1 MRKPGFGMASEGLYY
16 VGAFGFC
23 ALFLAALSCV
33 TGAILFFLATLFS
46 LYFFRDPVRYAPEN
60 PDTIVSPADGKVIK
74 IGPAPD
80 PFEPSVTRTRICVF
94 MNVFNVHVNRTPVD
108 GVVEALRYHP
118 GKFFNASFDKAS
130 EHNERLSIRLRDNDG
145 RAWTVVQIA
154 GLVARRIVCHAQVGD
169 TLVRGERF
177 GLIMFGS
184 RLDLYIPEEFT
195 ILLHEG
201 DKVTAGESVLA
212 GKRSV

>member
-16 VGAFGFC
+16 VGGFAFC
-23 ALFLAALSCV
+23 ALFLATLSCV

-46 LYFFRDPVRYAPEN
+46 LYFFRDPVRYAPES
-60 PDTIVSPADGKVIK
+60 PGDIVSPADGKIIK

-80 PFEPSVTRTRICVF
+80 PFDPSITRTRICVF

-118 GKFFNASFDKAS
+118 GKFINASFDKAS
-130 EHNERLSIRLRDNDG
+130 EDNERMSIRLRDKDG
-145 RAWTVVQIA
+145 QSWTVVQIA
-154 GLVARRIVCHAQVGD
+154 GLIARRIVCHAQEGD
-169 TLVRGERF
+169 QLIRGERF

-184 RLDLYIPEEFT
+184 RLDLYIPEGFT
-195 ILLHEG
+195 ILLHKG
-201 DKVTAGESVLA
+201 DKVTAGESVLVRKNTA
-212 GKRSV
+212 